1 MFYFWTIISIIA
13 SVMRKSAIL
22 SLLFAVFLLF
32 GLVSCNGRNSS
43 TEPGRIEFT
52 TYKIDKGELPR
63 GCTEKYEFEY
73 KNVGKGPAQILGVS
87 YMCGCTE
94 AEYSTDILK
103 PGKKGKLVVTF
114 RSRHMAAGPFSKQ
127 VLIITNQA
135 KEGPDKVITVAGT
148 LVDSK

>member
-1 MFYFWTIISIIA
+1 
-13 SVMRKSAIL
+13 MRKTVVA
-22 SLLFAVFLLF
+22 LLITIAAFA
-32 GLVSCNGRNSS
+32 LVSCSGRNSS
-43 TEPGRIEFT
+43 SAQEPGRIEFT

-114 RSRHMAAGPFSKQ
+114 RSRKMAAGPFSKQ

>member
-1 MFYFWTIISIIA
+1 
-13 SVMRKSAIL
+13 MRNSAIL
-22 SLLFAVFLLF
+22 SLLLAATLLLA
-32 GLVSCNGRNSS
+32 LVSCSGRNSS
-43 TEPGRIEFT
+43 ATTEPGRIEFK
-52 TYKIDKGELPR
+52 TYKIDKGDLPR
-63 GCTEKYEFEY
+63 GCTEEYVFEY

-114 RSRHMAAGPFSKQ
+114 RSRKMPAGPFSKD

-135 KEGPDKVITVAGT
+135 KEGPDKAITVAGT

>member
-1 MFYFWTIISIIA
+1 
-13 SVMRKSAIL
+13 MRKSAIFP
-22 SLLFAVFLLF
+22 LLFASALLLV
-32 GLVSCNGRNSS
+32 LVSCSGRNSS
-43 TEPGRIEFT
+43 GAQEPGRIEFK

-103 PGKKGKLVVTF
+103 PGKKGKLTVTF
-114 RSRHMAAGPFSKQ
+114 RSGKFATGPFSKQ

-135 KEGPDKVITVAGT
+135 KDGPDKVITVAGT

>member
-1 MFYFWTIISIIA
+1 
-13 SVMRKSAIL
+13 MRNRAIL
-22 SLLFAVFLLF
+22 SLLFAATLLF
-32 GLVSCNGRNSS
+32 ALVSCSGRNNSAS
-43 TEPGRIEFT
+43 TEPGRIEFK

-103 PGKKGKLVVTF
+103 PGKKGKLIVTF
-114 RSRHMAAGPFSKQ
+114 RSRNMAAGPFKKD
-127 VLIITNQA
+127 VLIITNLA
-135 KEGPDKVITVAGT
+135 KEGPDQMITVAGT

>member
-1 MFYFWTIISIIA
+1 
-13 SVMRKSAIL
+13 MRKSAIL
-22 SLLFAVFLLF
+22 SLFFAAAVLVS
-32 GLVSCNGRNSS
+32 LVSCSGRNSS
-43 TEPGRIEFT
+43 ATTEPGRIEFT

>member
-1 MFYFWTIISIIA
+1 
-13 SVMRKSAIL
+13 MRFPPIL
-22 SLLFAVFLLF
+22 SLLFASTFLLV
-32 GLVSCNGRNSS
+32 LASCSGRNSS
-43 TEPGRIEFT
+43 SEPGRIEFK
-52 TYKIDKGELPR
+52 TYKIDKGELTR

-103 PGKKGKLVVTF
+103 PGKKGKLTVTF
-114 RSRHMAAGPFSKQ
+114 RSRKMAAGPFSKQ

-135 KEGPDKVITVAGT
+135 KDGPDKVITVAGT

>member
-1 MFYFWTIISIIA
+1 MRNTI
-13 SVMRKSAIL
+13 VAIL
-22 SLLFAVFLLF
+22 LFIITAFA
-32 GLVSCNGRNSS
+32 LVSCSGRNSAQ
-43 TEPGRIEFT
+43 EPGKIEFK
-52 TYKIDKGELPR
+52 TYRIDKGELPR

-103 PGKKGKLVVTF
+103 PGKKGKLIVTF
-114 RSRHMAAGPFSKQ
+114 RSRNMAAGPFKKG
-127 VLIITNQA
+127 VLIITNLA
-135 KEGPDKVITVAGT
+135 KEGPDQMITVAGT

>member
-1 MFYFWTIISIIA
+1 MKKPVILLSLFA
-13 SVMRKSAIL
+13 AALIL
-22 SLLFAVFLLF
+22 SL
-32 GLVSCNGRNSS
+32 VSCSVRNSSS
-43 TEPGRIEFT
+43 TEPGMIEFK

-63 GCTEKYEFEY
+63 GCTEEYVFEY

-87 YMCGCTE
+87 YMCGCTK

-103 PGKKGKLVVTF
+103 PGKKGKVVVTF
-114 RSRHMAAGPFSKQ
+114 RSRKMAAGPFKKD